1 MALQIMNTQKMINEF
16 ETDTSE
22 AFTFE
27 SCHIDEE
34 MANNIFDIVNIDDY
48 ITTTTLTEDEI
59 KAYNFNPKALAD
71 YLYKSTYLGVFILHI
86 NKLEH
91 PGEFDLNKL
100 KTIKIINSDNMK
112 TLLLSVNRRLN
123 LLK

>member
-1 MALQIMNTQKMINEF
+1 ML
-16 ETDTSE
+16 SE
-22 AFTFE
+22 L
-27 SCHIDEE
+27 I
-34 MANNIFDIVNIDDY
+34 ILIV
-48 ITTTTLTEDEI
+48 
-59 KAYNFNPKALAD
+59 FN
-71 YLYKSTYLGVFILHI
+71 LYKSTYLGTFLLHI

-112 TLLLSVNRRLN
+112 TLLLSVNRRLS